1 MQLPS
6 NPACKRL
13 RPTCLMQAIA
23 ESRGEGGS
31 GGSSSSDDCGPGE
44 GRSWAAA
51 VAAVMGAQEQAAKRL
66 RVFKLEPE
74 ADVFVQQAV
83 AESLR
88 SLEDATLQRA
98 LMASVQEEDWVGSG
112 WRQGGSG
119 TLNSKWAAAEADE
132 KSPELQQALLD
143 SMQM

>member
-1 MQLPS
+1 
-6 NPACKRL
+6 
-13 RPTCLMQAIA
+13 MQAIA

>member
-1 MQLPS
+1 
-6 NPACKRL
+6 
-13 RPTCLMQAIA
+13 
-23 ESRGEGGS
+23 
-31 GGSSSSDDCGPGE
+31 
-44 GRSWAAA
+44 
-51 VAAVMGAQEQAAKRL
+51 MGAQEQAAKRL